1 MIQNEESEVSVQQGQ
16 INDLRIIDIK
26 IYDKETK
33 NLILKLDKADITE
46 GWFSTLFFLTS
57 LKNFDIMLV

>member
-1 MIQNEESEVSVQQGQ
+1 MIQSEESEVSVQQGQ

-33 NLILKLDKADITE
+33 NLIWKSDKADITE
-46 GWFSTLFFLTS
+46 G
-57 LKNFDIMLV
+57 

>member
-1 MIQNEESEVSVQQGQ
+1 MIQSEEPEVSVQQGQ

-46 GWFSTLFFLTS
+46 G
-57 LKNFDIMLV
+57 

>member
-1 MIQNEESEVSVQQGQ
+1 MIQNEESEVSVQQGL

-46 GWFSTLFFLTS
+46 G
-57 LKNFDIMLV
+57 